1 VKANSKTIFVGHT
14 DAFWANV
21 SADVPDGIPYPSGKI
36 EPGGVSERLLS
47 DYPNIY
53 ADLSAYSCR
62 NFLGR
67 DPDFAAKFVERRR
80 AKLMFGSDCRC
91 RDGHGAGQRAELDPR
106 QKWLGHSDERSLIAG
121 QCMARSTL
129 AALKKMT
136 SPAVFG
142 QITWENGTK
151 LYKIAS

>member
-1 VKANSKTIFVGHT
+1 
-14 DAFWANV
+14 
-21 SADVPDGIPYPSGKI
+21 VPDGIPYPTGRI
-36 EPGGVSERLLS
+36 EPGGVSDRLLTE
-47 DYPNIY
+47 YPNVY

-67 DPDFAAKFVERRR
+67 DPDFAAKFIERHR

-91 RDGHGAGQRAELDPR
+91 RDGHGAGQGAEIDPR
-106 QKWLGHSDERSLIAG
+106 QKWLGHSDQRTLIAG

-129 AALKKMT
+129 TALKGMT
-136 SPAVFG
+136 TTTIFR

-151 LYKIAS
+151 LYKIG

>member
-1 VKANSKTIFVGHT
+1 LA
-14 DAFWANV
+14 
-21 SADVPDGIPYPSGKI
+21 
-36 EPGGVSERLLS
+36 E
-47 DYPNIY
+47 YPNFY

-67 DPDFAAKFVERRR
+67 DPDFAAKFIERHR

-91 RDGHGAGQRAELDPR
+91 QDGHGLGQGVELDPR
-106 QKWLGHSDERSLIAG
+106 QKWLGHSDQRPLIAG

-129 AALKKMT
+129 TALKQMT
-136 SPAVFG
+136 SPAIFR

-151 LYKIAS
+151 LYKIK